1 MTKQMRADL
10 VLISVTLCWGISF
23 YLVDVCF
30 SEMETFTQN
39 SFRFLGAFLIA
50 GIIAFPKLK
59 SVNRTTLKYACFVGI
74 ALAVVYTGSTLG
86 VKYTSL
92 SNAGFL
98 GALTAVFTPILA
110 FFIKKEKPEK
120 KLTAVICMCV
130 VGIALMTLNN
140 EFKPALGDIFAL
152 ISAFAYAVDLLIT
165 EFAVAKEEVDAFQM
179 GVFQLGFTGM
189 FMLIAA
195 FAFEEP
201 CLPSSGRVWGSIL
214 FLTVFCTG
222 LAFIAQT
229 VAQKYTS
236 ASHVGVIFTLEPVFA
251 GVAARI
257 FGGEILLPRAY
268 LGAVLMI
275 AGVLIMETDIKNLIG
290 KYVGKN
296 KNKNESG
303 NGQ

>member
-39 SFRFLGAFLIA
+39 SFRFLGAFLFA
-50 GIIAFPKLK
+50 GIIAFPKLRT
-59 SVNRTTLKYACFVGI
+59 VNKTTLKYACLVGI

-110 FFIKKEKPEK
+110 FFIKKQKPEK
-120 KLTAVICMCV
+120 KLTGVICMCII
-130 VGIALMTLNN
+130 GIALMTLNN

-165 EFAVAKEEVDAFQM
+165 ESAVAKEEVDAFQM
-179 GVFQLGFTGM
+179 GVFQLGFTGL

-195 FAFEEP
+195 FMFEEP
-201 CLPSSGRVWGSIL
+201 ALPSSGRVWGSIL

-251 GVAARI
+251 GIAARV

-268 LGAVLMI
+268 FGAVLMI
-275 AGVLIMETDIKNLIG
+275 AGVLIMEIDTKDILKKHVN
-290 KYVGKN
+290 KYKN
-296 KNKNESG
+296 KIETG
-303 NGQ
+303 DGE